1 MMTKKRGNKL
11 KSEHPTAGIL
21 IIGNEI
27 LSGKVQD
34 SNSSYLCRELRF
46 LGVEVKR
53 IATVPDELEV
63 IGNYL
68 REFSEAFT
76 WVFTTGGVG
85 PTHDDVTIVAVAQG
99 FDVETEESEE
109 MLELISVYY
118 GERMNVAHHRMALI
132 PKGAELLK
140 LPSMRS
146 LQLRFHNIFIFP
158 GVPELVR
165 NRFHVLKEHFRSG
178 EIFLRQ
184 IFLNSDEGQI
194 ASILDETTAQFS
206 ELMLG
211 SYPALWSKDYSLKL
225 TLESRQEAYL
235 DDAMGFMMERLPE
248 EKIIRVE

>member
-1 MMTKKRGNKL
+1 MMTKKRGNEL

-68 REFSEAFT
+68 REFSETFT

-85 PTHDDVTIVAVAQG
+85 PTHDDVTIAAVAQG

-109 MLELISVYY
+109 MLEMIRGYY
-118 GERMNVAHHRMALI
+118 GERMNTAHHRMALI

-140 LPSMRS
+140 LPSILS

-184 IFLNSDEGQI
+184 IFLTSDEGQI
-194 ASILDETTAQFS
+194 ASILDETTTQFS

-211 SYPALWSKDYSLKL
+211 SYPALWRKDYSLKL

-235 DDAMGFMMERLPE
+235 DDAMGFMMERLPG

>member
-1 MMTKKRGNKL
+1 MTKKRGNEL

-85 PTHDDVTIVAVAQG
+85 PA
-99 FDVETEESEE
+99 
-109 MLELISVYY
+109 
-118 GERMNVAHHRMALI
+118 
-132 PKGAELLK
+132 
-140 LPSMRS
+140 PSTGPIHRS
-146 LQLRFHNIFIFP
+146 LKGFYC
-158 GVPELVR
+158 
-165 NRFHVLKEHFRSG
+165 
-178 EIFLRQ
+178 
-184 IFLNSDEGQI
+184 
-194 ASILDETTAQFS
+194 ILF
-206 ELMLG
+206 
-211 SYPALWSKDYSLKL
+211 K
-225 TLESRQEAYL
+225 
-235 DDAMGFMMERLPE
+235 
-248 EKIIRVE
+248 